1 MGERLEKSDQPDGA
15 LGRFVRFLGLLSGGI
30 LMMLMFGTVADVV
43 LRYLFNAPFRG
54 SLELTEFAMAL
65 IVWLSMAYCGW
76 TGGHI
81 AVDLLDRW
89 LNRPA
94 LAWLPSLL
102 SIVGA
107 ALFMFMAWQIVL
119 ETFETMSKI
128 SNMMRIPHYPFKLAV
143 AFGAAMFAVV
153 LLVQAFTGRRGK
165 SS

>member
-1 MGERLEKSDQPDGA
+1 MENSELPDGI
-15 LGRFVRFLGLLSGGI
+15 LGRVLRLLGLASGAV
-30 LMMLMFGTVADVV
+30 LMLLMLGTVADVA

-76 TGGHI
+76 VGGHI

-94 LAWLPSLL
+94 LAWLPALLSLL
-102 SIVGA
+102 GA
-107 ALFMFMAWQIVL
+107 GVFILMAWQIVL
-119 ETFETMSKI
+119 ETLDTMSKI
-128 SNMMRIPHYPFKLAV
+128 SNMMRIPHYPFKFAV

-153 LLVQAFTGRRGK
+153 LLVQAATSWRGRSK
-165 SS
+165 

>member
-1 MGERLEKSDQPDGA
+1 L
-15 LGRFVRFLGLLSGGI
+15 LGLASGAV
-30 LMMLMFGTVADVV
+30 LMLLMLGTVADVA

-76 TGGHI
+76 VGGHI

-94 LAWLPSLL
+94 LAWLPALLSLL
-102 SIVGA
+102 GA
-107 ALFMFMAWQIVL
+107 GVFTLMAWQIVL
-119 ETFETMSKI
+119 ETLDTMSKI
-128 SNMMRIPHYPFKLAV
+128 SNMMRIPHYPFKFAV

-153 LLVQAFTGRRGK
+153 LLVQAATSWRGRSK
-165 SS
+165 